1 MISKD
6 IKFNKD
12 AKNKLL
18 KGINLVGDAVG
29 CTLGPKGNCVV
40 IGDIDKKPIVTK
52 DGVTVAKYVE
62 TKDLTED
69 AGVKL
74 IREAATK
81 MLNEVGDATTTATV
95 IAQAMINESTK
106 YFNKVHPI
114 QLKQDLQK
122 LSKDVLDHLKDFI
135 INISDGDILNIAT
148 ISANNDY
155 EIGKLI
161 YDAFQKI
168 GKDGIINI
176 EESQNSNTSIK
187 IIEGMQFD
195 KGYVAQHFV
204 TDTNKDQCV
213 LDNPYIF
220 ITEHKLERM
229 KDLALILNKVVNE
242 SRSILIIASDYDE
255 EVIETFKVNVLQNRI
270 KCCLVKA
277 PSFGEYRKSILD
289 DIAILTKGFNI
300 SYDSGLEVIDAKA
313 EFLGTCGKVIVTK
326 NDTTIIGGQGDVKQR
341 ISDLKA
347 ELERIKATPE
357 LQGSFK
363 IKFLEERIA
372 KLSAGICTIFVGG
385 TTELELKEK
394 KDRVDDAVCATKAAI
409 EEGVVSGGGLTLYN
423 LYKSLKSDKTAP
435 KYAKKV
441 LLAGLIAP
449 FNKIM
454 QNAGLNPKKIAKH
467 ILGGYGY
474 DVSINEYVN
483 MYDTGIIDPAKAERL
498 ALESSI
504 STTCLFLSTYCT
516 IVPEIVI
523 NGTNL

>member
-300 SYDSGLEVIDAKA
+300 SYDYPFVAGPFDATWINDLSINYNSDHTWPEWDWKTGLKFVLP
-313 EFLGTCGKVIVTK
+313 FHY
-326 NDTTIIGGQGDVKQR
+326 
-341 ISDLKA
+341 IS
-347 ELERIKATPE
+347 
-357 LQGSFK
+357 
-363 IKFLEERIA
+363 
-372 KLSAGICTIFVGG
+372 FVF
-385 TTELELKEK
+385 
-394 KDRVDDAVCATKAAI
+394 
-409 EEGVVSGGGLTLYN
+409 EGYHN
-423 LYKSLKSDKTAP
+423 
-435 KYAKKV
+435 
-441 LLAGLIAP
+441 
-449 FNKIM
+449 F
-454 QNAGLNPKKIAKH
+454 
-467 ILGGYGY
+467 
-474 DVSINEYVN
+474 INEYDYEKYN
-483 MYDTGIIDPAKAERL
+483 DAMYSKEERTGK
-498 ALESSI
+498 SI
-504 STTCLFLSTYCT
+504 SECCRGSGC
-516 IVPEIVI
+516 
-523 NGTNL
+523 